1 MKRTLLLL
9 GVVLLAVVAWALW
22 PDPSTCDEPPL
33 PSMAA
38 ELFDLDVLRDPSTLG
53 FEVLATDRLEV
64 EGERVVVRRVRFTSF
79 DWIGCRLA
87 PVEVEGYLALP
98 SSAMGTRSGR
108 LPGLVRMHGLHPLEE
123 KASAAA
129 WAAEGFAA
137 LASFTPNDGPDDTFT
152 GSPRGGFFFRHTV
165 AAIRGLTVLAAQPEV
180 DTTKLALHGLSA
192 GGIVNTLVG
201 AMDDRVKATTAW
213 FSAGH
218 GALGAAA
225 KPNPAWTAIVLA
237 SMTPARGYDA
247 PEWSTHLEWYDPA
260 RHIRAGHPATLLI
273 EGARDPFFPIDM
285 TVATVRDLEGA
296 NVPHRLDVIDG
307 FDHQPRADV
316 DAEVIVA
323 QMRSTS
329 AWWLRRRLF
338 APERV
343 LPSVTATIAD
353 GRLVVDAPGATS
365 LVLYA
370 SDDAARSFRATKIDA
385 LTSAPTGVWFVRA
398 RFEEGGRVVYL
409 TSVPV
414 LPPGFSPFVSE
425 VTSRTP

>member
-1 MKRTLLLL
+1 MKRALLLV
-9 GVVLLAVVAWALW
+9 GVVVLAVAAWALW
-22 PDPSTCDEPPL
+22 PGTTKCDEPPL
-33 PSMAA
+33 PSTAA
-38 ELFDLDVLRDPSTLG
+38 ELFDLDVLRDPSTLA
-53 FEVLATDRLEV
+53 FEVLATDRVEV
-64 EGERVVVRRVRFTSF
+64 EGERVVVRRVRFASF
-79 DWIGCRLA
+79 DWVGCRLT
-87 PVEVEGYLALP
+87 PLQVEGYLALP

-108 LPGLVRMHGLHPLEE
+108 LPGVVRMHGLQPLEE

-137 LASFTPNDGPDDTFT
+137 LASFTPNAGPDDTFT
-152 GSPRGGFFFRHTV
+152 ASPRDGFFFRHTV

-180 DTTKLALHGLSA
+180 DATKLALHGLSA
-192 GGIVNTLVG
+192 GGIVNALVG
-201 AMDDRVKATTAW
+201 AVDDRAKAATAW

-218 GALGAAA
+218 GALGAEA
-225 KPNPAWTAIVLA
+225 KPNPAWTANVLA
-237 SMTPARGYDA
+237 SMTPPRGYDA

-273 EGARDPFFPIDM
+273 EGARDPFFPLDM
-285 TVATVRDLEGA
+285 TVATVRDLERA

-316 DAEVIVA
+316 DADAIVR

-343 LPSVTATIAD
+343 LPSVTATTAE
-353 GRLVVDAPGATS
+353 GRLVVEAPGATA
-365 LVLYA
+365 LVLYV
-370 SDDAARSFRATKIDA
+370 SDDAAKTFRATKIDA
-385 LTSAPTGVWFVRA
+385 TTPAPKGVWFVRA
-398 RFEEGGRVVYL
+398 RFEEGGRVVHL
-409 TSVPV
+409 TSVPS
-414 LPPGFSPFVSE
+414 LPTGFSPYVPE